1 MTNFKINF
9 SYPWLLLLL
18 IPAALLTFIP
28 YFRMN
33 KRYRCT
39 RNRIASMVLHCIV
52 MVLAIAVLSGISF
65 EYDIPN
71 PDNEVILLVDAS
83 FSGEKSEQE
92 KDDFI
97 QSVIGQSN
105 SMFKLGIVTFGF
117 DQVYAA
123 PLSENGEGIYAKY
136 MQAPLPDTTATDIE
150 AALNYTAGLFAS
162 PETARIILISD
173 AQQTDGDVEETI
185 KSIAAKGIKVDTVY
199 FPNAE
204 VTDEVRLVGMTYKQD
219 KIQVGEAFDVELT
232 VQSSYAGEVT
242 ITPYDNDAPGAAMTV
257 QLTEGIQ
264 KITVPYSFALPG
276 MHKMSFEMEASTDTL
291 AQNNNYTSYIYLEI
305 FDKILI
311 IESIDDESKALCEAL
326 REELKVTVISVDD
339 TEKMPNTLDALRAYD
354 QVILCNVSNDDLPES
369 FDQLLY
375 SYVFDIGGGL
385 FTICGNEQDS
395 NPDDEDWTANA
406 YTREDM
412 YGTLYQEMLPVEAIN
427 YTPPVAVMIVIDSS
441 GSMDMENDPENSKL
455 ARAKEGAE
463 ACLNALTE
471 RDYVGIMSLADSYEE
486 HIELTPRPQRDKI
499 LAAIDEIVVGG
510 QTVFSTALERAGKAL
525 AAKTDVEK
533 RHIIIVT
540 DGEPSGEDEQDYK
553 FWFEEN
559 AKMGITVSIVGIQ
572 CTYSAQQNMIKLL
585 EEHAGM
591 TEKNFHAVDNLE
603 EVATVMREDL
613 EAPEIKDVNYTQFRP
628 EIAVNSGITA
638 GIKKDDIPMLDG
650 FYGLK
655 TKEGAQVILM
665 GEYTP
670 IYAQWQFGKGMV
682 GTFGC
687 DLNGTWS
694 SEFID
699 SEAGKTIINNIVI
712 ALFPAENIQP
722 KEIEVSVKGENYKS
736 QLSVFTQLNEG
747 EYIEITITSPAEEGQ
762 AEPLVQTFTANS
774 LQGMN
779 RINFVVKTPGIHEI
793 ATRKYDANGNLI
805 AEDISYRALAYSA
818 EYNPFVDLAA
828 NEELMKKISTRS
840 NGVEISEPWEVFEN
854 AVMFLHNE
862 IDPRIVLLITAM
874 VLFLL
879 DIAARKFKWKWPGE
893 IIRDRKAK
901 QLIMSK
907 GK

>member
-1 MTNFKINF
+1 M
-9 SYPWLLLLL
+9 
-18 IPAALLTFIP
+18 A
-28 YFRMN
+28 
-33 KRYRCT
+33 
-39 RNRIASMVLHCIV
+39 
-52 MVLAIAVLSGISF
+52 
-65 EYDIPN
+65 
-71 PDNEVILLVDAS
+71 
-83 FSGEKSEQE
+83 
-92 KDDFI
+92 
-97 QSVIGQSN
+97 
-105 SMFKLGIVTFGF
+105 
-117 DQVYAA
+117 
-123 PLSENGEGIYAKY
+123 
-136 MQAPLPDTTATDIE
+136 
-150 AALNYTAGLFAS
+150 
-162 PETARIILISD
+162 
-173 AQQTDGDVEETI
+173 
-185 KSIAAKGIKVDTVY
+185 
-199 FPNAE
+199 
-204 VTDEVRLVGMTYKQD
+204 
-219 KIQVGEAFDVELT
+219 
-232 VQSSYAGEVT
+232 
-242 ITPYDNDAPGAAMTV
+242 
-257 QLTEGIQ
+257 
-264 KITVPYSFALPG
+264 
-276 MHKMSFEMEASTDTL
+276 
-291 AQNNNYTSYIYLEI
+291 
-305 FDKILI
+305 
-311 IESIDDESKALCEAL
+311 
-326 REELKVTVISVDD
+326 
-339 TEKMPNTLDALRAYD
+339 
-354 QVILCNVSNDDLPES
+354 
-369 FDQLLY
+369 
-375 SYVFDIGGGL
+375 
-385 FTICGNEQDS
+385 
-395 NPDDEDWTANA
+395 
-406 YTREDM
+406 
-412 YGTLYQEMLPVEAIN
+412 
-427 YTPPVAVMIVIDSS
+427 
-441 GSMDMENDPENSKL
+441 
-455 ARAKEGAE
+455 
-463 ACLNALTE
+463 
-471 RDYVGIMSLADSYEE
+471 
-486 HIELTPRPQRDKI
+486 
-499 LAAIDEIVVGG
+499 
-510 QTVFSTALERAGKAL
+510 
-525 AAKTDVEK
+525 
-533 RHIIIVT
+533 
-540 DGEPSGEDEQDYK
+540 
-553 FWFEEN
+553 
-559 AKMGITVSIVGIQ
+559 
-572 CTYSAQQNMIKLL
+572 
-585 EEHAGM
+585 
-591 TEKNFHAVDNLE
+591 EKNFHAVDNLE

-699 SEAGKTIINNIVI
+699 SEVGKTIINNIVI

-793 ATRKYDANGNLI
+793 ATRKYDENGNLI

-828 NEELMKKISTRS
+828 NEALMKKISTRS

-862 IDPRIVLLITAM
+862 IDPRIALLITAM